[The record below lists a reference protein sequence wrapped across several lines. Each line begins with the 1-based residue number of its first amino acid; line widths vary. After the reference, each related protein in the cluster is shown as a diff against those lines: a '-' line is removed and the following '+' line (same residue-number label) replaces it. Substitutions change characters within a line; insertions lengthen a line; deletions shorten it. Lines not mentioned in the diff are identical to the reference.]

1 MTLAPSEPKHSLD
14 QELIQTY
21 QLRRRQPDVSFNL
34 SLVITAA
41 SALVSIVGAAQLLL
55 GNIPAGTIT
64 ASSGAVASACCFRFA
79 KDANDR
85 LDKLATELKDE

>member
-1 MTLAPSEPKHSLD
+1 MTLAPFDPTPSLD
-14 QELIQTY
+14 QERIQIY
-21 QLRRRQPDVSFNL
+21 RLRRRHADVSFNL

-55 GNIPAGTIT
+55 GHIPAGTIA
-64 ASSGAVASACCFRFA
+64 ASSGAVASACCFSFA